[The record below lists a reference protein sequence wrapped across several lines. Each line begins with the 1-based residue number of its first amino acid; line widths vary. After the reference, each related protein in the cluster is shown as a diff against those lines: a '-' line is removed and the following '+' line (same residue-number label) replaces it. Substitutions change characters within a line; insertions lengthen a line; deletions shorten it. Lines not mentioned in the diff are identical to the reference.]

1 MPMVSLMDLWMPIVL
16 SAVIVFVASSLIH
29 MVLGY
34 HKSDYRPL
42 PNEPAVLDA
51 LRAAGVT
58 PGAAYHFPYCPSH
71 KEMKNP
77 EHIEKLKKGPIG
89 LMTIIPNGEPN
100 MGKYLGAWF
109 AYLVVVNVF
118 IAYVCSRTLAPNT
131 IYLEV
136 FRVAGT
142 LGFMAYGLGMV
153 HESIWAGRSWGVTI
167 KHLFDALIYGC
178 LTAGVFGWRWPKM

>member
-1 MPMVSLMDLWMPIVL
+1 MEPVSLTALWLPILL

-34 HKSDYRPL
+34 HKSDYKKL
-42 PNEPAVLDA
+42 PNESAVEG
-51 LRAAGVT
+51 LRGLE
-58 PGAAYHFPYCPSH
+58 PGTYHFPYCPSQ
-71 KEMKNP
+71 KDMKTP
-77 EHIEKLKKGPIG
+77 EHIEKMKKGPIG
-89 LMTIIPNGEPN
+89 LMTIIPSGPPN

-109 AYLVVVNVF
+109 VYLLVVSVF

-142 LGFMAYGLGMV
+142 LGFMTYGLGMA
-153 HESIWAGRSWGVTI
+153 HESIWGGRAWGTTI
-167 KHLFDALIYGC
+167 KHLIDALIYGC
-178 LTAGVFGWRWPKM
+178 LTAGVFGWLWPKM